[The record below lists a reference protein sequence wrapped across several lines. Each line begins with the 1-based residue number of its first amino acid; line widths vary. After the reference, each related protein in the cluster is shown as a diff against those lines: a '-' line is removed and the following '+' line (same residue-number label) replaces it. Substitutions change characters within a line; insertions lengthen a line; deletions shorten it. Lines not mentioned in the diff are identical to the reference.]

1 MSTWEKLIGS
11 SLYTE
16 ETLKGK
22 ATRLFSFP
30 LETFSQSDPFLP
42 VLFIL
47 PELGQEAD
55 PHTHTAFIGI
65 TVAKFLLL
73 LSFFPSFH
81 FCCEESPTFQPSW
94 WFSSQATQL
103 AKPWVPR
110 PPQNIKMPG
119 NLKEVSLMTSAV
131 EALFS
136 LDGFILILFSSQ
148 AVALGISARTDIN
161 TMVVFMSPS
170 VPGSLMWWV
179 ELWEVEP
186 RRLSHPSWSSVSLG
200 LTEMTE
206 APLTTVS
213 LGDHS
218 RKEVEGLSPSTLT
231 TLRKDTYLAA
241 EWRDDDAEISM
252 RLPFPF
258 VLQDTA

>member
-1 MSTWEKLIGS
+1 MSTWKKFIGS

-30 LETFSQSDPFLP
+30 LEIFPQNDPFLP
-42 VLFIL
+42 VLFIF

-65 TVAKFLLL
+65 TVANFLL
-73 LSFFPSFH
+73 FFCFFASFH
-81 FCCEESPTFQPSW
+81 FCCKESPKFQTSW

-110 PPQNIKMPG
+110 PPKNIKMPG
-119 NLKEVSLMTSAV
+119 NLKQVPLITLAV

-136 LDGFILILFSSQ
+136 LDGFTLIFFFSQ
-148 AVALGISARTDIN
+148 ALALGISATTDIN
-161 TMVVFMSPS
+161 TMVVFMSPP
-170 VPGSLMWWV
+170 VTGSLMWWV

-186 RRLSHPSWSSVSLG
+186 RRLSHQSWSSLSLG

-206 APLTTVS
+206 TPLTTVS

-218 RKEVEGLSPSTLT
+218 RKEVEDCPLPLSQLS
-231 TLRKDTYLAA
+231 
-241 EWRDDDAEISM
+241 
-252 RLPFPF
+252 
-258 VLQDTA
+258 